1 MRSLFRRTITAM
13 ARTQPGRWALSA
25 LLLAMG
31 VVFLGASFASVG
43 QDALGLLIGGIFFL
57 AFGLFVLVFTIL
69 IAARTRSVKGA
80 SEARAKQLLAE
91 GKILP
96 IPPLPAAPKAASK
109 DDLLRVEG
117 YANELAAISWG
128 DNPRVPPEQVEVVFN
143 RAVAVTRRIAGDWS
157 RLSEPIQVFAA
168 LPRPYC
174 HIGAA
179 EVMGRLSFLR
189 GSLYAPV
196 GLRQGLRFVTYAQL
210 HTPLQPDS
218 LMIQLK
224 LLSACKAPYWQ
235 QLATQALELA
245 QRTAPNHPRLAN
257 AVMFYHDMRG
267 EHDEALVWADRDIAS
282 GPTPE
287 DVFAALSRKALIL
300 DDLKRYE
307 EALVIYDAC
316 IAQDPRDPWVW
327 HNKSRTLTALGRYQ
341 EALACNQQALSIMDF
356 GMAHKQREIIMAKM
370 GSAGTTAST

>member
-1 MRSLFRRTITAM
+1 M

-31 VVFLGASFASVG
+31 AVFLGASFASVG

-109 DDLLRVEG
+109 DDFLRVEG
-117 YANELAAISWG
+117 YANELAAIPWG

-224 LLSACKAPYWQ
+224 LLSACKVSYWQ

-267 EHDEALVWADRDIAS
+267 EHDEALVWADRAIAS
-282 GPTPE
+282 GPTSE
-287 DVFAALSRKALIL
+287 DVFAALSRKALML

-316 IAQDPRDPWVW
+316 LAQDPRDPWVW
-327 HNKSRTLTALGRYQ
+327 HNKSRTLTALGRYP
-341 EALACNQQALSIMDF
+341 EALACNHQALSIMDF
-356 GMAHKQREIIMAKM
+356 GMAHKQREIIMSKM
-370 GSAGTTAST
+370 GSAGAAAST